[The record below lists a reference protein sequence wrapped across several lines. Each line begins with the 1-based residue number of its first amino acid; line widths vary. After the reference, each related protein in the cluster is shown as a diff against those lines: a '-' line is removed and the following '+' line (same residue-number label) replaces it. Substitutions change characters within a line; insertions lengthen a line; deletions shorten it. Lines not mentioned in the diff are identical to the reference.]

1 MLRRKQI
8 ASYIDANFGKSPL
21 DGGMYYDATDR
32 IKLVRAYYEMKM
44 DDTQVD
50 EITWEDLEM
59 DHVFLT
65 VNHANCFAGEQI
77 LYDQLHRT
85 EILGSVE
92 QREKYERQLD
102 AWLEHP
108 KERLQVEEKLYEIGK
123 FKNDYLFASLIES
136 VDQWSVDN
144 IWFLHLM
151 QGLLAVCLLGTIM
164 FKSQMCGVE
173 LMVVIAVNLMIYLR
187 TKNRYEVFFS
197 ALGSLKKLYDFA
209 DWITHR
215 NMEMSVWIDQQQAKE
230 AVSQT
235 RKLVRKI
242 MPFGI
247 RKQGVNNGELSA
259 ILADYLWGLR

>member
-85 EILGSVE
+85 EILGSAE

-144 IWFLHLM
+144 IWFLRLM

-164 FKSQMCGVE
+164 LKSQMCGVG

-187 TKNRYEVFFS
+187 TKNRYEVFF
-197 ALGSLKKLYDFA
+197 LH
-209 DWITHR
+209 W
-215 NMEMSVWIDQQQAKE
+215 
-230 AVSQT
+230 
-235 RKLVRKI
+235 
-242 MPFGI
+242 
-247 RKQGVNNGELSA
+247 GV
-259 ILADYLWGLR
+259 